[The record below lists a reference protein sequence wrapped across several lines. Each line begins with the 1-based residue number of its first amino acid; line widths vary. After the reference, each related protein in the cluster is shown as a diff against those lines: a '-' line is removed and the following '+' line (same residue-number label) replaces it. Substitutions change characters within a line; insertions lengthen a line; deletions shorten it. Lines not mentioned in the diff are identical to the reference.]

1 MNNNLS
7 SAIDI
12 IFEIDFASSKE
23 KMVDVLVA
31 LDFAQIPT
39 IEA

>member
-12 IFEIDFASSKE
+12 IFEINFALSE
-23 KMVDVLVA
+23 EEMVDVLVV
-31 LDFAQIPT
+31 LDFTQIPA